1 MSDLAEDL
9 AALAE
14 DELSDAGALTWRELS
29 DVVPWGDSYDGFTA
43 AGRQVTVERS
53 YLWAEA
59 AGGDILCEV
68 VVYGGPSRY
77 DEGARASRLIRNP
90 GR

>member
-14 DELSDAGALTWRELS
+14 DELSDASALSWRELS
-29 DVVPWGDSYDGFTA
+29 AVAPWGDSYEGFTA
-43 AGRQVTVERS
+43 AGRQVTVERT
-53 YLWAEA
+53 YLWADEV
-59 AGGDILCEV
+59 GGDILCEV

-77 DEGARASRLIRNP
+77 DEGARASRLIP
-90 GR
+90 KES